1 MDTLCLPAR
10 IESFTQFRD
19 FVFGKLSEGKVAEPS
34 FPKIELILEE
44 VLTNVFYYAY
54 ADGQGEVEL
63 ACGLRGDMLHLSV
76 ADRGSPFNPLDSP
89 PPNLSDDIEERT
101 VGGLGIYFVRE
112 MVDDISY
119 ERRDNRNI
127 LTMSINVSQ

>member
-10 IESFTQFRD
+10 IESLMQFRD
-19 FVFGKLSEGKVAEPS
+19 FVFGKLSEGNVAKAL
-34 FPKIELILEE
+34 FPKIELVLEE

-54 ADGQGEVEL
+54 ADGRGEAEL
-63 ACGLRGDMLHLSV
+63 ACELQGDLLRLTV

-89 PPNLSDDIEERT
+89 EPNLTDDISERT

-112 MVDDISY
+112 MVQDIAY
-119 ERRDNRNI
+119 ERRDGRNI
-127 LTMSINVSQ
+127 LTMSINVGH